1 MNLLAFPGARESWR
15 ILATRG
21 IRSVAQ
27 GTLMVDF
34 TLFLK
39 AKGWSALS
47 IGELFTGMIFVQI
60 LFILAA
66 GPMTDRMPKKPVM
79 YGIALTQGILALV
92 PLATD
97 RDWVLVACSL
107 ICGFGVSGISA
118 SGPFSPI
125 EMAWLAR
132 IVPVFHR
139 GQIYSLNNISGL
151 LGLSAGSALGMLPV
165 AFGRDLSDPSIYRP
179 AFLLFAVGHLL
190 SFAMLRGFEEPPTR
204 SEEAGPPPDTSLS
217 REENRRLLQLIGTN
231 ALNGIG
237 VGIFFPLL
245 AWWFSVRF
253 GKGPES
259 LGIFFSLNY
268 LLVAIGTLFTA
279 RLAYRIGVVRS
290 VIVTRGISFLFLFV
304 LPFVPSFPAACAL
317 YVVRAIFNQGSVGVR
332 QSLSLNLVSE
342 RRHGLAGSVHI
353 VSNQLPV
360 AFGPAIAGYL
370 YHKGHLA
377 LPFVIGGLF
386 QSAYLFFYWKFF
398 LEHDPNRLPAG
409 EKTETPSAT

>member
-1 MNLLAFPGARESWR
+1 MTVLAFPGARDSWR

-34 TLFLK
+34 TLYLK
-39 AKGWSALS
+39 AEGWSALS
-47 IGELFTGMIFVQI
+47 IGELFTGAILAQI
-60 LFILAA
+60 LFILAV
-66 GPMTDRMPKKPVM
+66 GPLTDRIPKKPVM
-79 YGIALTQGILALV
+79 YGIALTQGSLALL
-92 PLATD
+92 PLVSD
-97 RDWVLVACSL
+97 RNWVLVVCAV

-125 EMAWLAR
+125 ELAWIAR
-132 IVPVFHR
+132 IVPVLHR

-151 LGLSAGSALGMLPV
+151 LGLSAGSALGMLPILL
-165 AFGRDLSDPSIYRP
+165 GKDLSDPSVYRP

-190 SFAMLRGFEEPPTR
+190 SFFFLRKFEEPPLLPDAP
-204 SEEAGPPPDTSLS
+204 EEPGDAAVS
-217 REENRRLLQLIGTN
+217 REENRRLLRLVGTN

-253 GKGPES
+253 GKGPRS

-268 LLVAIGTLFTA
+268 LLVAVGTLFTA

-304 LPFVPSFPAACAL
+304 LPFVPSFPVACVL
-317 YVVRAIFNQGSVGVR
+317 YVVRSIFNQGSVGVR
-332 QSLSLNLVSE
+332 QSLSLNLVNE
-342 RRHGLAGSVHI
+342 KRHGLAGSVHI

-360 AFGPAIAGYL
+360 ALGPAIGGYL

-377 LPFVIGGLF
+377 LPFVLGGFF
-386 QSAYLFFYWKFF
+386 QAAYLYFYWKFF
-398 LEHDPNRLPAG
+398 LEHDPNRKSG
-409 EKTETPSAT
+409 R